1 MYIKKRVWLIFG
13 FLFAEISELFPEGG
27 EDEGRGKLHRDIGL
41 VMGVGLVVGDI
52 IGSGIFITPSDV
64 LCFTGSFGLVL
75 IVWITGAIISLFG
88 ALSFAELS
96 TMIRKTGAEY
106 AYILEGFSFKR
117 RRFWLELLGS
127 TLAFLFTWTS
137 IMMLRGAPLGIVLL
151 TFGRYL
157 ARAFFI
163 GCEIPVGV
171 DRLFALSAL
180 REPSV

>member
-1 MYIKKRVWLIFG
+1 MAVLSVS
-13 FLFAEISELFPEGG
+13 FLPAELFPNGG
-27 EDEGRGKLHRDIGL
+27 KDEGRGKLHRDIGL

-52 IGSGIFITPSDV
+52 IGSGIFITPSAV

-75 IVWITGAIISLFG
+75 IVWIAGAIISLFG

-106 AYILEGFSFKR
+106 AYILEAFSFKQR
-117 RRFWLELLGS
+117 NSWLELLGS
-127 TLAFLFTWTS
+127 TLAFLFTWIS
-137 IMMLRGAPLGIVLL
+137 IMMLRGATLGIILL

-157 ARAFFI
+157 SQPFFI